1 MESRTTVSSLPRHLA
16 QIVAGNIDG
25 RAANIRY
32 RQNQFQRLQNSI
44 LKNLNRIKQAIA
56 DDSGQTQE
64 EVQAEVALALKE
76 IHTHYASL
84 DVARSVEVEYRISN
98 GIDNIDNKIGAGIV
112 YVIPSQHS
120 LFYSVIAALSAA
132 LAAGNSTIIEVH
144 EFHTIFTSRTML
156 TSKSPHSFPKLH
168 YKFLPSFTPFFR
180 RPSTGIHSLLPRHDQ
195 MMTSFAPFLCFHSRQ
210 HLRTYRH
217 LSV

>member
-1 MESRTTVSSLPRHLA
+1 MNVEHYASRGSKQESHRLLTPTQPNKIGSSEMESSANVSSLPRHLA

-32 RQNQFQRLQNSI
+32 RQNQFHRLQNSI
-44 LKNLNRIKQAIA
+44 LKNLNELKQAIA
-56 DDSGQTQE
+56 DDSGHTQQ
-64 EVQAEVALALKE
+64 EVQAEVALAVNE

-98 GIDNIDNKIGAGIV
+98 GKDNRDNRRGAGII
-112 YVIPSQHS
+112 YIIPSQHT

-144 EFHTIFTSRTML
+144 DSHPVSR
-156 TSKSPHSFPKLH
+156 PEQF
-168 YKFLPSFTPFFR
+168 
-180 RPSTGIHSLLPRHDQ
+180 
-195 MMTSFAPFLCFHSRQ
+195 
-210 HLRTYRH
+210 
-217 LSV
+217 